1 MLRGI
6 VNKFIDYFIVI
17 WRDLVDNICNMKIR
31 KEYVLV
37 GCGGMNSECRWFEGR
52 YDDLNEVFELGLL
65 DNNDVRFRNSFKEE
79 YWESYEDFGLW
90 CDDDYEELDKE
101 DGIIKRDDKIVR
113 YYLINEGCELLEV
126 EKIG

>member
-1 MLRGI
+1 MSPLGGLSPWRG
-6 VNKFIDYFIVI
+6 
-17 WRDLVDNICNMKIR
+17 
-31 KEYVLV
+31 
-37 GCGGMNSECRWFEGR
+37 G
-52 YDDLNEVFELGLL
+52 
-65 DNNDVRFRNSFKEE
+65 
-79 YWESYEDFGLW
+79 GLW